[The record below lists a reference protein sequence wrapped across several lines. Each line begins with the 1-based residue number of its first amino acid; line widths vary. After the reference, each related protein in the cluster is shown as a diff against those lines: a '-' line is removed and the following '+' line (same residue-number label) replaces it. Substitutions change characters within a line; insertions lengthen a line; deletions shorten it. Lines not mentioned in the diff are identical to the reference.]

1 MDITIK
7 TKFNPGDTA
16 LKFNPGTNKL
26 EEFHVKNVYII
37 IGTDGTPSI
46 GYFTEDSYHNTP
58 EKDLFSSKEEFINQ
72 L

>member
-16 LKFNPGTNKL
+16 LQFNPETNKL
-26 EEFHVKNVYII
+26 EEFYVRAAYIY
-37 IGTDGTPSI
+37 IGGDGIPSI
-46 GYFTEDSYHNTP
+46 GYFTEDSYQNTP
-58 EKDLFSSKEEFINQ
+58 EKDLFTSKEEFINQ

>member
-16 LKFNPGTNKL
+16 LRFNPGTNKL
-26 EEFHVKNVYII
+26 EEFHIRSAYIY
-37 IGTDGTPSI
+37 IGADGIPSI
-46 GYFTEDSYHNTP
+46 GYFTEDSYQNTL
-58 EKDLFSSKEEFINQ
+58 EKDLFKSKEEFINK

>member
-16 LKFNPGTNKL
+16 LQFNPGTNKL
-26 EEFHVKNVYII
+26 EEFYVKDVYIF
-37 IGTDGTPSI
+37 IGADGIPSI
-46 GYFTEDSYHNTP
+46 GYFTEDSYQNTP
-58 EKDLFSSKEEFINQ
+58 EKDLFESKEEFINQ